1 MLNIF
6 VVKYIFIAYLF
17 RVKHAATISYKHD
30 QFQDSLTPGSQPPSV
45 PVLESW
51 VRIRD

>member
-1 MLNIF
+1 MQNIF